1 MSVFATVKERM
12 EKKTTLL
19 SGEAKLA
26 KREARVGGSKVALCR
41 WTVLTKVRPAS
52 DLVDK
57 PERLRPLR
65 SRWRREWR

>member
-1 MSVFATVKERM
+1 M
-12 EKKTTLL
+12 

-41 WTVLTKVRPAS
+41 WTVLTEVILAS

-57 PERLRPLR
+57 PER
-65 SRWRREWR
+65 S

>member
-1 MSVFATVKERM
+1 MSVFAKVKERM

-26 KREARVGGSKVALCR
+26 KREASVGGSMVALCR
-41 WTVLTKVRPAS
+41 WTVLTEVRPAS

-57 PERLRPLR
+57 PER
-65 SRWRREWR
+65 S

>member
-1 MSVFATVKERM
+1 MSVFAKVKDRM

-26 KREARVGGSKVALCR
+26 KREARVGGSKVALCK
-41 WTVLTKVRPAS
+41 WIVLTEVRPAS

-57 PERLRPLR
+57 PER
-65 SRWRREWR
+65 S

>member
-1 MSVFATVKERM
+1 MPVFAKVKERM
-12 EKKTTLL
+12 EKKITLL

-26 KREARVGGSKVALCR
+26 KREASVGGSMVALCR

-57 PERLRPLR
+57 PER
-65 SRWRREWR
+65 S

>member
-1 MSVFATVKERM
+1 MPVFAKVKERM

-26 KREARVGGSKVALCR
+26 KREASVGGSMVALCR

-57 PERLRPLR
+57 PER
-65 SRWRREWR
+65 S